1 MTKALNSYEFRMT
14 RMIYGDLLPDD
25 RQEVSFFCEKCT
37 NRFVDV
43 HEYMKESG
51 IELTFCVKNAMFTL
65 SSFGNVTGINTETD
79 SGKWDGIEMTEGN
92 NKH

>member
-1 MTKALNSYEFRMT
+1 
-14 RMIYGDLLPDD
+14 
-25 RQEVSFFCEKCT
+25 
-37 NRFVDV
+37 
-43 HEYMKESG
+43 MKESG

-79 SGKWDGIEMTEGN
+79 SGKWDGIEMTESN